1 MKISCELP
9 LLQPNSWHWESI
21 PWAQLVLNMALKGH
35 TQGTTGSRH
44 VFPILPE
51 KCQKP
56 VRIYVQTLTLHP
68 AVIYGGSKTVTTE
81 KGTQTEADRLIY
93 AVSKTCWCLVLC
105 SVLDRRTQ
113 GTSSMPE
120 EHLVYLGSNPS
131 NNSIN
136 CMAELLLL
144 EKFKQKETQQVPKN
158 IISLHRWLLGQ
169 QHKKLPWI
177 VLLY

>member
-1 MKISCELP
+1 
-9 LLQPNSWHWESI
+9 
-21 PWAQLVLNMALKGH
+21 MALKGH

-51 KCQKP
+51 KRQKP

-68 AVIYGGSKTVTTE
+68 AVIYGGSKSVTTE
-81 KGTQTEADRLIY
+81 KGTQTAADRLIY

-120 EHLVYLGSNPS
+120 EHLAYLGSNPS

-158 IISLHRWLLGQ
+158 IISLHR
-169 QHKKLPWI
+169 
-177 VLLY
+177 